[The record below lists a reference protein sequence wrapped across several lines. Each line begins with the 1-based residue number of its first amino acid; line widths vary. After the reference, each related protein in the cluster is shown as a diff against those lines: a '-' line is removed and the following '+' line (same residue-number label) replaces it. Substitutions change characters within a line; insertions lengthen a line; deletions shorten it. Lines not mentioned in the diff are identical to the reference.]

1 MPWLTPR
8 RLSLP
13 ASIGLAVAVV
23 AGTTALIYPLSEI
36 APAISLGVVY
46 LLGVLAV
53 AVFGGFRLALLTAV
67 ASALAFNWF
76 HIPPTGRFTVAEGE
90 NWVALAVFLVAAV
103 VAGSLA
109 EAARAR
115 AKEAEDRRVEAEAAA
130 EQLREAA
137 RERERLL
144 AETVETEALRRSDD
158 LKTALLRAVS
168 HDLRSP
174 LTAIM
179 TSADALGSQNIAED
193 DRRELAAGVAA
204 ESERL
209 ADLIDKLLDLSR
221 LEADEAAPRTAATS
235 IDEVLRAS
243 VDGLGASDAVK
254 LAIDSDLPVIEADPV
269 QLERAFA
276 NLIQNAIRHSGG
288 DQVSV
293 RARVVTERLMVRVV
307 DRGPG
312 IQAELQ
318 ERIFE
323 PFYRA
328 PTQNGDHRGSG
339 LGLAIARGFI
349 EGNNGRVWAESL
361 PGQGTTFV
369 VELPL

>member
-1 MPWLTPR
+1 M
-8 RLSLP
+8 
-13 ASIGLAVAVV
+13 VAV
-23 AGTTALIYPLSEI
+23 TTALIYPLSEI

-53 AVFGGFRLALLTAV
+53 AVFGGFRAAIMTAI

-90 NWVALAVFLVAAV
+90 NWVALVVFLVAAV

-115 AKEAEDRRVEAEAAA
+115 ASEAELRRDEAEAAA
-130 EQLREAA
+130 ELLRDAA

-179 TSADALGSQNIAED
+179 TAADALGSDRISDE
-193 DRRELAAGVAA
+193 DRRELAAGVVS

-209 ADLIDKLLDLSR
+209 ADLIDKLLDLSK
-221 LEADEAAPRTAATS
+221 LEAQEARPLTADTAL
-235 IDEVLRAS
+235 DEVLRAAIEG
-243 VDGLGASDAVK
+243 VDAGALVK
-254 LAIDSDLPVIEADPV
+254 LSVESDLPLIQADPA

-276 NLIQNAIRHSGG
+276 NLIQNAVRHSAGKE
-288 DQVSV
+288 VSV
-293 RARVVTERLMVRVV
+293 RGRVVNGRMMVRVV
-307 DRGPG
+307 NRGPG
-312 IQAELQ
+312 IEAALQ

-349 EGNNGRVWAESL
+349 EANHGRVWAESL